1 MPVPVITVAQ
11 MREWE
16 KAAWATG
23 VSEGDVIEKVGRA
36 IAHRLLELTNDGDFI
51 LVLAGKGHNG
61 DDARAAV
68 PHLKGRE
75 VRVVEVTDPNT
86 ALPQV
91 DEELSRKPKWV
102 VDALFGIGLNRPLD
116 EHWTALINK
125 INSSGMRVLAVD
137 VPSGLNTETGKAEG
151 AAIHAELT
159 LTVGAPKLGLLNATD
174 FVGRLEVANDVGLIP
189 CPIESELQ
197 WTLASDFIAFPPLR
211 KVASHKGTYGHAAL
225 FAGSVGYHGAAVLM
239 THGAQRAQPGLV
251 TVYPQDAVYLPVASQ
266 LQSAM
271 VHPWIKDPVLPKSIT
286 AIGLGPGLASEE
298 FPQRHKDFLCTIWQ
312 TSMLPVVADASAL
325 SWLMPGP
332 ALGKTVR
339 VMTPHPGEAAR
350 LLGTSS
356 DAVQADRIGALR
368 ELSRKFRDCF
378 VVLKGHQTL
387 VGRGHGPVFI
397 NSTGNAYLAQGGSGD
412 ALTGFITGLLAQPQL
427 QHDPITTI
435 RYAVFEHG
443 AAADR
448 LSQQRSNWTV
458 EDLILELGRKLLS
471 L

>member
-1 MPVPVITVAQ
+1 MPVPVVTVAQ

-16 KAAWATG
+16 KATWVTG
-23 VSEGDVIEKVGRA
+23 VSERDVIAKVGRA
-36 IAHRLLELTNDGDFI
+36 IAHRLLELTQAGDVI
-51 LVLAGKGHNG
+51 LVLVGKGHNG

-68 PHLKGRE
+68 PHLKERD
-75 VRVVEVTDPNT
+75 VRVIDVADPKS

-91 DEELSRKPKWV
+91 KAELSRKPKWV

-116 EHWTALINK
+116 EHWTELINK
-125 INSSGMRVLAVD
+125 INSSAVRVLAVD
-137 VPSGLNTETGKAEG
+137 VPSGLNIETGKPAG
-151 AAIHAELT
+151 AAINAELT
-159 LTVGAPKLGLLNATD
+159 LTVGAPKLGMLAATE
-174 FVGRLEVANDVGLIP
+174 FVGRLEVANEVGLVP
-189 CPIESELQ
+189 CPVESDLQ
-197 WTLASDFIAFPPLR
+197 WTLAKDFTDFPPPR
-211 KVASHKGTYGHAAL
+211 KVATHKGTYGHAAL

-239 THGAQRAQPGLV
+239 THSAQRAQPGLV

-271 VHPWIKDPVLPKSIT
+271 VHPWIKDPVLPKSTT
-286 AIGLGPGLASEE
+286 AIGLGPGLAAED
-298 FPQRHKDFLCTIWQ
+298 FPQRNKDFLRTIWQ
-312 TSMLPVVADASAL
+312 TSILPVVADASAL
-325 SWLMPGP
+325 SWLVPGP
-332 ALGKTVR
+332 ALGKAIR

-350 LLGTSS
+350 LLGTTSN
-356 DAVQADRIGALR
+356 AVQSDRIGALR

-387 VGRGHGPVFI
+387 VGRSNGPVFI
-397 NSTGNAYLAQGGSGD
+397 NSSGNAYLAQGGSGD
-412 ALTGFITGLLAQPQL
+412 ALTGFISGLLAQPEL
-427 QHDPITTI
+427 QRDPITTI

-458 EDLILELGRKLLS
+458 EDLIVELGRKLLS